1 MPRMIVFARE
11 VFVCKCPTKVPE
23 WNDAAAAELVQRMR
37 FIRGGP
43 DDLERLPR
51 EHHDE
56 KHLDELRSRL
66 ARGEHWMVGEADG
79 QIVTY
84 TWLHTRRRVDY
95 PYLPGCSFTVAEDVG
110 YGYDAWT
117 PPELRNLGLRRKAFL
132 EELHILERAGMRWEA
147 SYFVK
152 HQLDGAKRSLGSVGI
167 DVIPLWRVTL
177 ERDRSLAVEKL
188 ADDDSTAPAFPEKT
202 PAAPA

>member
-1 MPRMIVFARE
+1 MSRMIVFARE

-23 WNDAAAAELVQRMR
+23 WHDPAAAPLARELAFTQ
-37 FIRGGP
+37 GTAA
-43 DDLERLPR
+43 DLERLPR
-51 EHHDE
+51 EHHDD
-56 KHLDELRSRL
+56 KHLAELRARL
-66 ARGEHWMVGEADG
+66 DRGEHWLVGDAG
-79 QIVTY
+79 GRIVTY
-84 TWLHTRRRVDY
+84 TWLTTKRRVEY
-95 PYLPGCSFTVAEDVG
+95 PYLPGCAFELAADVG

-132 EELHILERAGMRWEA
+132 EELHVLERLGMRWEA

-188 ADDDSTAPAFPEKT
+188 ADDDSTRPAFAGKT
-202 PAAPA
+202 PAAGA